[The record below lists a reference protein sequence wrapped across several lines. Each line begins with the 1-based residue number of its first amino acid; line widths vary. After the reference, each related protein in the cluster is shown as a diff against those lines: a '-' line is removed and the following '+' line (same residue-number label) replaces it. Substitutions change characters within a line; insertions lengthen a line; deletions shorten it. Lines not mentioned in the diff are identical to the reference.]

1 VDVEVVVMVAL
12 MMVELLIGDSN
23 PNNKDLPLDLQVGL
37 IGEACQI
44 PTIAK
49 FADLLAHLDPVW
61 VVLQSKMA
69 LFGLVVHQE
78 VVDGEMIC
86 QMAKWAMVAEMA
98 AVVEGLDG
106 VTSTPRGNPLSGLTV
121 LAPVA
126 GTVVLVIQWVQPT
139 EACTVPVL
147 AGVLEKIPTLMDRL
161 VGPPITQASKLQVG
175 PRNPHPPMMA
185 CPI

>member
-1 VDVEVVVMVAL
+1 M
-12 MMVELLIGDSN
+12 
-23 PNNKDLPLDLQVGL
+23 GL

-49 FADLLAHLDPVW
+49 FADLLVHLDLVR
-61 VVLQSKMA
+61 VVLQSKVA

-98 AVVEGLDG
+98 AVVEGPDG

-139 EACTVPVL
+139 EVCTVPVL
-147 AGVLEKIPTLMDRL
+147 AGVLGKILT
-161 VGPPITQASKLQVG
+161 
-175 PRNPHPPMMA
+175 
-185 CPI
+185 

>member
-1 VDVEVVVMVAL
+1 M
-12 MMVELLIGDSN
+12 
-23 PNNKDLPLDLQVGL
+23 GL

-98 AVVEGLDG
+98 AVAEGLDG
-106 VTSTPRGNPLSGLTV
+106 VTSTPRGNLLFGLIV
-121 LAPVA
+121 LAQVA
-126 GTVVLVIQWVQPT
+126 GTVVLVTPLVLLMG
-139 EACTVPVL
+139 ACSTVPVL
-147 AGVLEKIPTLMDRL
+147 AGVLMIPT
-161 VGPPITQASKLQVG
+161 
-175 PRNPHPPMMA
+175 
-185 CPI
+185 

>member
-1 VDVEVVVMVAL
+1 MALTGKTCLTAPTKFVD
-12 MMVELLIGDSN
+12 
-23 PNNKDLPLDLQVGL
+23 PPDLPGLDL
-37 IGEACQI
+37 
-44 PTIAK
+44 
-49 FADLLAHLDPVW
+49 
-61 VVLQSKMA
+61 VVLRSKMA

-98 AVVEGLDG
+98 AVVEGPDG

-126 GTVVLVIQWVQPT
+126 GTVVLVIQLVQQT
-139 EACTVPVL
+139 EVCTAPVL
-147 AGVLEKIPTLMDRL
+147 AGVLEKILTFPTLMDHL
-161 VGPPITQASKLQVG
+161 VGHPITQASKLQVG
-175 PRNPHPPMMA
+175 PRTPHPPMMA